1 MSILRSM
8 WEVMRMPDVTT
19 PSRKDKLQ
27 LIEDM
32 GIDIMTHC
40 PSSFGLKDRSNGFCC
55 INIEAEI
62 VCPTCWIKALE
73 G

>member
-1 MSILRSM
+1 
-8 WEVMRMPDVTT
+8 MPDVTT

-27 LIEDM
+27 SIDDM
-32 GIDIMTHC
+32 GIDIMTHG

-55 INIEAEI
+55 MNSYPEF

-73 G
+73 E